1 MSLTV
6 SADGNGAYATIQ
18 EAMAASVAGDTVRV
32 GAGTYREPVA
42 LKSGVALLG
51 SGSEDTRLELD
62 GEGTQVYASEV
73 SDAEI
78 SGFSLAYT
86 GTGSYHTVLV
96 RGSRVRISDC
106 RMTNPREVTVYV
118 IEASQVTIE
127 HCVVEHGAP
136 GILLEG
142 GSHGVIRDSRVRNSR
157 TIGIVFLGG
166 ASGEVTGSEVMDHG
180 TYGIVVSGAGPV
192 RLAEN
197 VVTGNADAGILGMD
211 EGELEIHRNTL
222 VDNGSNGV
230 RLVSG
235 STATVVDNTLVG
247 HRGGGVSAE
256 EFRNVAE
263 IGYNDV
269 WDNGTTEK
277 DGGPGRNYAGVAAPP
292 SDRSINPFFLNDAEG
307 DYRLRSNSPLLN
319 AASDGGPVG
328 ALGMAPVE
336 EEAAIPPQIFLRAAP
351 DTTRWDLLQG
361 HGYLN
366 VDLYVM
372 AGTAG
377 DFVPEEVV
385 IGYFRA
391 DGSLLREDTIP
402 SDQFHVTGPPIDG
415 LWMVWDASLAEAD
428 EMDRAAVPAGG
439 RAIFLHH
446 SPAFP
451 QADLPTR
458 VEYVMRGQEGD
469 RPVEAV
475 VEVLPRIYE
484 QDLDYLFPLRGG
496 GWSVISGLPHDTH
509 RRRQAAFRGREF
521 ARLVRRGISPGATGA
536 RASGRMAAP
545 WRTTGG
551 TARRSTHPR
560 PARSSACGMTGRKRS
575 TERRSPDLRPTKW

>member
-1 MSLTV
+1 MEARHGFRPVLALLATLLVSLPAASSGRSLTV

-269 WDNGTTEK
+269 WDNGT
-277 DGGPGRNYAGVAAPP
+277 DYWGLPAPA
-292 SDRSINPFFLNDAEG
+292 SDLSIDPLFVNAAEG
-307 DYRLRSNSPLLN
+307 DYHLLPDSPLR
-319 AASDGGPVG
+319 AAGSDGGTIG
-328 ALGMAPVE
+328 ALGP
-336 EEAAIPPQIFLRAAP
+336 
-351 DTTRWDLLQG
+351 
-361 HGYLN
+361 
-366 VDLYVM
+366 
-372 AGTAG
+372 AGTGQHPDSLTVVQAEELADELPGAHRLGESFANPFNPRTTIVYDVARAG
-377 DFVPEEVV
+377 RVRLSIHAITGQCLRTLVAEERVAGRYSV
-385 IGYFRA
+385 AWNGRDA
-391 DGSLLREDTIP
+391 DGRLVATGLHLCRMETGGYVGVRKMALLR
-402 SDQFHVTGPPIDG
+402 
-415 LWMVWDASLAEAD
+415 
-428 EMDRAAVPAGG
+428 
-439 RAIFLHH
+439 
-446 SPAFP
+446 
-451 QADLPTR
+451 
-458 VEYVMRGQEGD
+458 
-469 RPVEAV
+469 
-475 VEVLPRIYE
+475 
-484 QDLDYLFPLRGG
+484 
-496 GWSVISGLPHDTH
+496 
-509 RRRQAAFRGREF
+509 
-521 ARLVRRGISPGATGA
+521 
-536 RASGRMAAP
+536 
-545 WRTTGG
+545 
-551 TARRSTHPR
+551 
-560 PARSSACGMTGRKRS
+560 
-575 TERRSPDLRPTKW
+575 